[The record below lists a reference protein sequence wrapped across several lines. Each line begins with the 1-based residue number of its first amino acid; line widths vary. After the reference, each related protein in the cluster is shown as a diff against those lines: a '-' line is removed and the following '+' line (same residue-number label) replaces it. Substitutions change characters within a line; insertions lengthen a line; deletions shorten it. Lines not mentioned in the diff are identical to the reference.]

1 MRFSRV
7 PVALASLLG
16 LVIALCLPQQ
26 AGAAVAAGAAVQAG
40 QASPASLV
48 GPGGRASGSD
58 SSCPA
63 ASPAAA
69 GAANVSAPTGV
80 RAIHGDGSATVVWC
94 PPASGAGS
102 VASYT
107 VTSSGGQS
115 VTAKVPDDWA
125 IVDGLTDGT
134 SYTFTVTA
142 NAASSSGPPSAA
154 TAPVTPARPAAP
166 AGVLRGGQTIALS
179 GSGGTLG
186 FLAAA
191 NNSAESG
198 TGTIYYTDG
207 STQTFTLNV
216 GNFWYPSGQ
225 NGNPSNTQVAG
236 VNYANYP
243 TGSSGHEV
251 YLFEQSV
258 SLQSG
263 KTVEAVTLPSL
274 GDVAGYNAAL
284 HIFAIAVG

>member
-1 MRFSRV
+1 MRVSRV

-26 AGAAVAAGAAVQAG
+26 AGAAVAAGAAVQAR
-40 QASPASLV
+40 QASPA

-69 GAANVSAPTGV
+69 GAATVSAPTGV

-125 IVDGLTDGT
+125 IVGGLTDGT

-142 NAASSSGPPSAA
+142 NAASSSGPASAA
-154 TAPVTPARPAAP
+154 TAPVTPAPPAAP
-166 AGVLRGGQTIALS
+166 AGVLRGGQPQQVSYDAR
-179 GSGGTLG
+179 
-186 FLAAA
+186 FAAHRR
-191 NNSAESG
+191 
-198 TGTIYYTDG
+198 
-207 STQTFTLNV
+207 Q
-216 GNFWYPSGQ
+216 
-225 NGNPSNTQVAG
+225 AG
-236 VNYANYP
+236 VHHGRRVRPVAHP
-243 TGSSGHEV
+243 V
-251 YLFEQSV
+251 AL
-258 SLQSG
+258 
-263 KTVEAVTLPSL
+263 AV
-274 GDVAGYNAAL
+274 AR
-284 HIFAIAVG
+284 